1 MLRPLI
7 IVLSI
12 SVTFASNAYSQ
23 TTGQPTPILGYRV
36 DEWLDWNLN
45 GGELLLDHVKLIR
58 RPETKIAI
66 RVCTELPLAEA
77 IRRSGGS
84 PFRIANFMTMNHGY
98 TPERLLFLRSKECHR
113 GEERISAI
121 EVWIVPQ
128 GAMLPSAENTLRIEE
143 AKAYLFRRRARARRG
158 RRG

>member
-1 MLRPLI
+1 MGANSC
-7 IVLSI
+7 SI
-12 SVTFASNAYSQ
+12 M
-23 TTGQPTPILGYRV
+23 
-36 DEWLDWNLN
+36 
-45 GGELLLDHVKLIR
+45 LIR

-66 RVCTELPLAEA
+66 RVCTNLPLLEA
-77 IRRSGGS
+77 IKRSGGP

-128 GAMLPSAENTLRIEE
+128 GAMLPSAEDALTIGE
-143 AKAYLFRRRARARRG
+143 AEAYFFQRRARRKRRG
-158 RRG
+158 